1 LPSLVCDGDD
11 HLGLV
16 AVVLPV
22 MFAFARPALAQQ
34 GDRGRSDAGSAVQAT
49 ADQLVRDFR
58 KNAKAANQKYKGAT
72 LEVSGTVL
80 HVGKNVGMGYVE
92 LRAGNDYSGL
102 MCYTKEKQP
111 WGQFAPG
118 QEVKVTGKWPAFA
131 AIASLEDCT
140 VEAVGKSPARTFS
153 AEELAKECQADLRRA
168 GDKLRDATLTVTG
181 VVTETKLEPA
191 SGFTQ
196 VTLKG
201 SDKAKVVVRLLPSE
215 KDFAAG
221 LKAGDSLTVVGRF
234 AYAVAGEVELDSC
247 LPLTK

>member
-1 LPSLVCDGDD
+1 MRTHHFP
-11 HLGLV
+11 GLV
-16 AVVLPV
+16 AIVLPV
-22 MFAFARPALAQQ
+22 VFAFARPALAQQ
-34 GDRGRSDAGSAVQAT
+34 GDRGRSDAGPAVQAT
-49 ADQLVRDFR
+49 PDQLVRDFR
-58 KNAKAANQKYKGAT
+58 KNAKAVNQKYKEAT

-80 HVGKNVGMGYVE
+80 HVGKSVTGTGYVE

-102 MCYTKEKQP
+102 TCYTKEKQP

-118 QEVKVTGKWPAFA
+118 QEVKATGKWPAFA
-131 AIASLEDCT
+131 AVASLEDCT
-140 VEAVGKSPARTFS
+140 VEAVGKSPARTYS
-153 AEELAKECQADLRRA
+153 AEELANECQADLRRA

-191 SGFTQ
+191 SSFTQ

-201 SDKAKVVVRLLPSE
+201 SDKAKVLVRLLPSE